1 MHAFGFQV
9 AVSPQEYLEIVI
21 KRPVKASQRHIFHA
35 FLFPDKS
42 GKMLVGTLIGVVCF
56 LYAVYPDPFP
66 ELLVMLP
73 EKSQQ
78 GKRFLSDTLDCVFDQ
93 FSRDEP
99 QAVSYPLIMS
109 GNLTCQ
115 VIYGTVHGNGIL
127 APSVGTAFLRIPDTR
142 IDRDFGSYLCPF
154 GINAHLAQ

>member
-66 ELLVMLP
+66 ELLVMLL

-78 GKRFLSDTLDCVFDQ
+78 GKRF
-93 FSRDEP
+93 
-99 QAVSYPLIMS
+99 PL
-109 GNLTCQ
+109 
-115 VIYGTVHGNGIL
+115 
-127 APSVGTAFLRIPDTR
+127 TAFLTSSAVMNPRLFLIR
-142 IDRDFGSYLCPF
+142 S
-154 GINAHLAQ
+154 

>member
-1 MHAFGFQV
+1 
-9 AVSPQEYLEIVI
+9 
-21 KRPVKASQRHIFHA
+21 
-35 FLFPDKS
+35 
-42 GKMLVGTLIGVVCF
+42 MLVGTLIGVVCF

-78 GKRFLSDTLDCVFDQ
+78 GKRFLSDTLACVFDQ

-127 APSVGTAFLRIPDTR
+127 ASSVGTAFLRIPDAR
-142 IDRDFGSYLCPF
+142 IDRLP
-154 GINAHLAQ
+154 